1 MNQSDKINM
10 NETEFTTFS
19 ETIRVIS
26 PAIAEVIRAKDSG
39 EITIYFHEGKFKRAK
54 KTVTV

>member
-1 MNQSDKINM
+1 MAPSDKLDT
-10 NETEFTTFS
+10 NEQQTFTEAVS
-19 ETIRVIS
+19 KVS
-26 PAIAEVIRAKDSG
+26 PAIAEMIRKKDSG

>member
-1 MNQSDKINM
+1 MEPSDKLDSK
-10 NETEFTTFS
+10 EVQVYAEAVS
-19 ETIRVIS
+19 KVS
-26 PAIAEVIRAKDSG
+26 PAIAEMIKRKDSG

>member
-1 MNQSDKINM
+1 MLASDKLDT
-10 NETEFTTFS
+10 NEEQVLI
-19 ETIRVIS
+19 ETVSKVS
-26 PAIAEVIRAKDSG
+26 PAIAEMIKRKDSG

>member
-1 MNQSDKINM
+1 MPTSDKLDT
-10 NETEFTTFS
+10 NEEQVLIEAVS
-19 ETIRVIS
+19 KVS
-26 PAIAEVIRAKDSG
+26 PAIAEMIKRKDSG

>member
-1 MNQSDKINM
+1 MNPSDKIIAEKKEAEN
-10 NETEFTTFS
+10 
-19 ETIRVIS
+19 VIDKVY
-26 PAIAEVIRAKDSG
+26 PAIVEMLQRADSG